1 MTMFLIVGLAQS
13 SLLVILTNGKSV
25 SRIWTRFA
33 TADCLLAFYTISAN
47 ARIS

>member
-1 MTMFLIVGLAQS
+1 MTMFFIVRMAQGSPLA
-13 SLLVILTNGKSV
+13 ILTNGMSV